1 LNRCWRQSQERAA
14 PQITVVVKH
23 HQRIIMPTKQ
33 DQNGSHNNN
42 TPSLQSL
49 LNAEQK
55 IRPSLA
61 DARAARPQSSGRP
74 SLITESSKRYLEFAP
89 VSNENDES
97 TVVTTLEGQ
106 ISKVEQSWYL
116 ISDKIERVGLILML
130 NLFHEQPQFLK
141 LFPFEGDYE
150 YDAKGR
156 LMINSR
162 METHLR
168 AHAAA
173 VMRVVG
179 TCVAGLTSMDDL
191 VPKLRRIGST
201 HRQAGVQDWHY
212 EIMYRHLI
220 STLRDEIGSRWDQE
234 TEDAWQQAFGSIS
247 DLMRNPSTRL
257 ETEPLEGWG
266 ITMAIACLYLMI
278 FTPFR
283 LAGFLYG
290 RFYLQRIFDFF
301 DVCAA
306 LAVAADLGIDF
317 VQSKLKRRA
326 ENSRL
331 VRQLV
336 AIVRRLEPWCPWPG
350 NDIKVLLSFVCQ
362 CLYRPRPDIGLHWT
376 HLLGLIRVATG
387 VRVLHFIHCAENKA
401 LFDRKLDASKQG
413 QIRMA
418 KLLSKLCFI
427 THLSACLWCIVA
439 RFQLGAD
446 ATEVK
451 SSLFFP
457 DTDILLGSA
466 GILNSYMRAVH
477 WAFVNLA
484 GIGNVDSQPETTL
497 ECFVT
502 ILTHI
507 CGAVFY
513 AIVTG
518 NVIKMLEE
526 ASERDNKIGT
536 DIAKLTS
543 YMDAARVSSLS
554 KERIMK
560 GYMMRNVLT
569 KSKTVTST
577 KEDHLDPN
585 DDVLSTLPSYLRQEV
600 AIYARAELIRRRD
613 RFFSNCSEG
622 FLVAL
627 SSSLLR
633 TRTLLTG
640 DYLLKCG
647 ETYEREFI
655 MVESGSLQIQLEHN
669 TTIKTLERGDVV
681 GKGWLFHSVNGSR
694 DSDCNEYTDWCFGD
708 RTAGLSIRALCP
720 CTILCGLTNERE
732 IEKLEQGYKADFD
745 LLGAQIR
752 KATKTEA
759 QRRASTFRRAA
770 LNADLFKGLRSF
782 ADRQDGIL
790 TTVEEDEE
798 EVHLYSEE
806 EKFEENGV
814 KLKTR

>member
-1 LNRCWRQSQERAA
+1 
-14 PQITVVVKH
+14 
-23 HQRIIMPTKQ
+23 M
-33 DQNGSHNNN
+33 
-42 TPSLQSL
+42 
-49 LNAEQK
+49 
-55 IRPSLA
+55 
-61 DARAARPQSSGRP
+61 
-74 SLITESSKRYLEFAP
+74 
-89 VSNENDES
+89 
-97 TVVTTLEGQ
+97 
-106 ISKVEQSWYL
+106 
-116 ISDKIERVGLILML
+116 
-130 NLFHEQPQFLK
+130 
-141 LFPFEGDYE
+141 
-150 YDAKGR
+150 
-156 LMINSR
+156 
-162 METHLR
+162 
-168 AHAAA
+168 
-173 VMRVVG
+173 
-179 TCVAGLTSMDDL
+179 
-191 VPKLRRIGST
+191 
-201 HRQAGVQDWHY
+201 
-212 EIMYRHLI
+212 
-220 STLRDEIGSRWDQE
+220 
-234 TEDAWQQAFGSIS
+234 
-247 DLMRNPSTRL
+247 
-257 ETEPLEGWG
+257 
-266 ITMAIACLYLMI
+266 
-278 FTPFR
+278 
-283 LAGFLYG
+283 
-290 RFYLQRIFDFF
+290 
-301 DVCAA
+301 
-306 LAVAADLGIDF
+306 VAADLGIDF

-326 ENSRL
+326 KNSRL
-331 VRQLV
+331 VCHLV

-350 NDIKVLLSFVCQ
+350 NDIKVLLSFVFQ
-362 CLYRPRPDIGLHWT
+362 CLYKPRPDIGLHWS
-376 HLLGLIRVATG
+376 HLLGLVRVVSG
-387 VRVLHFIHCAENKA
+387 VRVLHFIQCAENKA
-401 LFDRKLDASKQG
+401 LFDRKLDAAKQG
-413 QIRMA
+413 QVRMV
-418 KLLSKLCFI
+418 KLLFKLCFI

-439 RFQLGAD
+439 RFQLGVD

-466 GILNSYMRAVH
+466 GMLNSYMRAIH

-484 GIGNVDSQPETTL
+484 GIGNVESQPVTTL

-518 NVIKMLEE
+518 NVIKMLED

-536 DIAKLTS
+536 DIVKLTS
-543 YMDAARVSSLS
+543 YMDSARVSSLS

-569 KSKTVTST
+569 KSTTDTSSSA
-577 KEDHLDPN
+577 EECLDPN

-640 DYLLKCG
+640 DYLLRCG
-647 ETYEREFI
+647 ESYEREFI
-655 MVESGSLQIQLEHN
+655 MVESGSLQIQQEQNN

-720 CTILCGLTNERE
+720 CTILCGLTNERA
-732 IEKLEQGYKADFD
+732 IEKLEQGYKADYD

-770 LNADLFKGLRSF
+770 LNADLFKSLRSF
-782 ADRQDGIL
+782 ADRQDSIP
-790 TTVEEDEE
+790 TTVEEEEEAENEDDPSFSDEE
-798 EVHLYSEE
+798 KV
-806 EKFEENGV
+806 EENGV
-814 KLKTR
+814 KFKTR